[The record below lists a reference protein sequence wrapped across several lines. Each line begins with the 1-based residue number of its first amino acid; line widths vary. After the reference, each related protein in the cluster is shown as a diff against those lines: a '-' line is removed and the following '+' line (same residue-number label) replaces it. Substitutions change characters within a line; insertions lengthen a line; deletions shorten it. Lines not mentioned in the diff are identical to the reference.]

1 MKPLVSINP
10 ATGSLI
16 KSFDQYNERKID
28 RIIAG
33 AYKAQKNWGS
43 TVLQLRLACL
53 KRLSEILADSKKEY
67 ASLMAEEMGKPLKQ
81 GIGEIEKCIWLCN
94 YFIGNSKNYLS
105 DKIIRT
111 RGQKSFITFKP
122 LGLILGIMPW
132 NFPFWQVFRFSVPSI
147 IAGNGV
153 ILKHAPNVQGCA
165 FKIESS
171 FSEAGFPK
179 NLFQNIVISSK
190 RVSNVIKSP
199 KIAAITL
206 TGSTLAGKSV
216 AETSGKV
223 LKKTV
228 LELGGSDPY
237 IILED
242 ADIEK
247 SINSCIEG
255 RLLNAGQSCIS
266 AKRLIVVDKLY
277 DQFLTLL
284 ENKLSKKIMGDPKD
298 DVDLGPM
305 VSIEARKVVHSQV
318 LKSIKN
324 GANLILGGNIP
335 DMQGSFYPITLLSNV
350 KPGMAAFDEEIFGP
364 VFSVIKAENEN
375 NAIDLANNSTFGL
388 GAAVFTKNIKKGE
401 EIAKNRLDAGLCFVN
416 DFVKSDPRL
425 PFGGVKQSGYG
436 RELSIYGLL
445 EFINIKTIV
454 INDD

>member
-1 MKPLVSINP
+1 
-10 ATGSLI
+10 
-16 KSFDQYNERKID
+16 
-28 RIIAG
+28 
-33 AYKAQKNWGS
+33 
-43 TVLQLRLACL
+43 
-53 KRLSEILADSKKEY
+53 
-67 ASLMAEEMGKPLKQ
+67 
-81 GIGEIEKCIWLCN
+81 
-94 YFIGNSKNYLS
+94 
-105 DKIIRT
+105 
-111 RGQKSFITFKP
+111 
-122 LGLILGIMPW
+122 MPG
-132 NFPFWQVFRFSVPSI
+132 I

-190 RVSNVIKSP
+190 RVSDVIKNP

-206 TGSTLAGKSV
+206 TGSATAGKSV
-216 AETSGKV
+216 AKTSARV

-242 ADIEK
+242 ADIEA
-247 SINSCIEG
+247 SINSCING

-277 DQFLTLL
+277 DRFIKSLEFKLT
-284 ENKLSKKIMGDPKD
+284 KKIMGDPKD

-305 VSIEARKVVHSQV
+305 VSIEAREAVHSQV

-324 GANLILGGNIP
+324 GAKLILGGKIP
-335 DMQGSFYPITLLSNV
+335 DMPGAFYPVTLLSNV

-364 VFSVIKAENEN
+364 VFSVIKAKNED
-375 NAIDLANNSTFGL
+375 NAIDLANDSPFGL
-388 GAAVFTKNIKKGE
+388 GAAVFTKNIQKGE

-445 EFINIKTIV
+445 EFVNIKTIV